1 VASRLHAE
9 ALWRLGYTGKGVHVA
24 VFDTGLGHG
33 LPQLA
38 VEERTNWTDEEDSDD
53 KVGHGTFVAS
63 VIGSRSGCL
72 GLAPDA
78 SLHIYK
84 VFNSKQVRAHES
96 CECASW
102 LVLRACSSVKQVSYT
117 SWFLDAFDYALLKR
131 VHVLN
136 LSIGGPDFADRPFM
150 RKVG

>member
-1 VASRLHAE
+1 MV
-9 ALWRLGYTGKGVHVA
+9 
-24 VFDTGLGHG
+24 
-33 LPQLA
+33 
-38 VEERTNWTDEEDSDD
+38 
-53 KVGHGTFVAS
+53 
-63 VIGSRSGCL
+63 SG
-72 GLAPDA
+72 
-78 SLHIYK
+78 
-84 VFNSKQVRAHES
+84 
-96 CECASW
+96 ASW